1 MNSGDQLDF
10 LEVPYLMIVL
20 MYDISSIIPSLFILY
35 IVDKETGKYFLN
47 QVWLSLAAVNKLN
60 QEWNWIIMDTKVY
73 KCARVGGHTEK
84 FVFPWFNSCYRPFI
98 FHLWII
104 LYNFL
109 VCNILLE
116 IVCYIDVL
124 CCICK
129 IYIHPFSKRFFH
141 RERCIDRYIVLLCCT
156 CSRPIYLTVLFIMRM
171 PIRSNNI
178 IF

>member
-1 MNSGDQLDF
+1 M
-10 LEVPYLMIVL
+10 
-20 MYDISSIIPSLFILY
+20 
-35 IVDKETGKYFLN
+35 
-47 QVWLSLAAVNKLN
+47 KLN
-60 QEWNWIIMDTKVY
+60 HNGHEVY

-98 FHLWII
+98 FHLCII

-141 RERCIDRYIVLLCCT
+141 RERYIDRHIVLLCCT
-156 CSRPIYLTVLFIMRM
+156 CSRAHFSLLIVQLVKKLSSTINSLLVRFFVPICQYKRECTNIVCNSLDLHSFG
-171 PIRSNNI
+171 IRPAMNI
-178 IF
+178 ITLHLWGFLCIRDAGCRG